1 MILGEDFVSFR
12 HDCRFGQI
20 RVALHQRKKEF
31 KSALI
36 ILDCFVSESAQHDFQ
51 GRHSPCSTILRY
63 GNFLPGNV
71 EQDVPD
77 IAAALRATARI
88 AGLALFES
96 RRLGRTAISDMT
108 FG

>member
-1 MILGEDFVSFR
+1 MERYADLTETTIVPKRDEVL
-12 HDCRFGQI
+12 
-20 RVALHQRKKEF
+20 
-31 KSALI
+31 
-36 ILDCFVSESAQHDFQ
+36 SESAQHDFQ

-71 EQDVPD
+71 EQDVPN

-96 RRLGRTAISDMT
+96 RRLGRTDPT
-108 FG
+108 